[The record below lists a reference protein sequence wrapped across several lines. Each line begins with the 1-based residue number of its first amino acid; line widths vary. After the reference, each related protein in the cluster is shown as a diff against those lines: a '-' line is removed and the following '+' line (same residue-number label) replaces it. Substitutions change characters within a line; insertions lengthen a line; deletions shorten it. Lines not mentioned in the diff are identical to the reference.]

1 MRGFKNLII
10 LAPLAY
16 LIHHF
21 EEHIIFNFREWRL
34 KYFLDNN
41 SLSTE
46 EVLIR
51 LTSLLLIIIIIH
63 IVKRNRGSAHVAM
76 FFLMTTQVVNAF
88 FHIFFSLYFF
98 DFSPGTVTAILLYLP
113 VNYLIFRAAFLE
125 NYLRSI
131 SELFL
136 IFVLASLTFTL
147 FELIGP
153 IVIGYSILL
162 MPFYYFLVNKM
173 DNRTVISRTPDQ

>member
-1 MRGFKNLII
+1 MRGFKNLIL

-21 EEHIIFNFREWRL
+21 EEHIVFNFREWRL

-51 LTSLLLIIIIIH
+51 LTSLLLIIIIVH
-63 IVKRNRGSAHVAM
+63 ILKKNRGSAHVAM

-88 FHIFFSLYFF
+88 FHVFFSLYFF
-98 DFSPGTVTAILLYLP
+98 DFSPGTITAIGLYFP
-113 VNYLIFRAAFLE
+113 INYLVFRAAFQEGFLKSKIE
-125 NYLRSI
+125 FL
-131 SELFL
+131 L
-136 IFVLASLTFTL
+136 IFSSATLTFTL
-147 FELIGP
+147 FELLGP
-153 IVIGYSILL
+153 RVITFCVIL
-162 MPFYYFLVNKM
+162 MPLYYLIINKQYE
-173 DNRTVISRTPDQ
+173 RH

>member
-1 MRGFKNLII
+1 MRGFKNLI
-10 LAPLAY
+10 LLTPLAY

-21 EEHIIFNFREWRL
+21 EEHIAFNFREWRL

-51 LTSLLLIIIIIH
+51 LTSLLLIIIIFH
-63 IVKRNRGSAHVAM
+63 ILKKNRGSAHVAM

-98 DFSPGTVTAILLYLP
+98 DFSPGTITAIGLYLP
-113 VNYLIFRAAFLE
+113 INYLVFRAAFQEGFLKSKIE
-125 NYLRSI
+125 FL
-131 SELFL
+131 L
-136 IFVLASLTFTL
+136 IFSSATLTFTL
-147 FELIGP
+147 FELLGP
-153 IVIGYSILL
+153 RVITFCVIL
-162 MPFYYFLVNKM
+162 MPLYYLIINKQYE
-173 DNRTVISRTPDQ
+173 RH

>member
-1 MRGFKNLII
+1 MRGFKNLIL

-21 EEHIIFNFREWRL
+21 EEHIVFNFREWRL

-51 LTSLLLIIIIIH
+51 LTSLLLIIIIVH
-63 IVKRNRGSAHVAM
+63 ILKKNRGSAHVAM

-98 DFSPGTVTAILLYLP
+98 DFSPGTITAIGLYLP
-113 VNYLIFRAAFLE
+113 INYLVFRAAFQEGFLKSKIE
-125 NYLRSI
+125 FL
-131 SELFL
+131 L
-136 IFVLASLTFTL
+136 IFSSATLTFTL
-147 FELIGP
+147 FELLGP
-153 IVIGYSILL
+153 RVITFCVIL
-162 MPFYYFLVNKM
+162 MPLYYLIINKQYE
-173 DNRTVISRTPDQ
+173 RH

>member
-1 MRGFKNLII
+1 MRGFKNLIL

-21 EEHIIFNFREWRL
+21 EEHIVFNFREWRL

-51 LTSLLLIIIIIH
+51 LTVLLLIIIIVH
-63 IVKRNRGSAHVAM
+63 IVKKNRGSAHVVM
-76 FFLMTTQVVNAF
+76 FFLMTTQVVNAL

-98 DFSPGTVTAILLYLP
+98 DFSPGTITAVALYIP
-113 VNYLIFRAAFLE
+113 ANYLIFRAAFE
-125 NYLRSI
+125 EGYLKSNT
-131 SELFL
+131 EFLLLF
-136 IFVLASLTFTL
+136 AAATLTFML

-153 IVIGYSILL
+153 QVIGYSVIL
-162 MPFYYFLVNKM
+162 MPIYYLIL
-173 DNRTVISRTPDQ
+173 NRAAKSTMEEL

>member
-1 MRGFKNLII
+1 MRGFKNLIL

-21 EEHIIFNFREWRL
+21 EEHIVFNFREWRL

-46 EVLIR
+46 EILIR
-51 LTSLLLIIIIIH
+51 LTALLLIIIIVH
-63 IVKRNRGSAHVAM
+63 IIKNNRGSAHVVM

-98 DFSPGTVTAILLYLP
+98 DFSPGTITAIGLYFP
-113 VNYLIFRAAFLE
+113 INYLVFRAAFQEGFLKSNIE
-125 NYLRSI
+125 FL
-131 SELFL
+131 L
-136 IFVLASLTFTL
+136 IFSSATLTFTL
-147 FELIGP
+147 FELLGP
-153 IVIGYSILL
+153 RVITFCVIL
-162 MPFYYFLVNKM
+162 MPLYYLIINKQYE
-173 DNRTVISRTPDQ
+173 RR

>member
-88 FHIFFSLYFF
+88 FHVFFSLYFF
-98 DFSPGTVTAILLYLP
+98 DFSPGTITAIGLYFP
-113 VNYLIFRAAFLE
+113 INYLVFRAAFQEGFLKSKIE
-125 NYLRSI
+125 FL
-131 SELFL
+131 L
-136 IFVLASLTFTL
+136 IFSSATLTFTL
-147 FELIGP
+147 FELLGP
-153 IVIGYSILL
+153 RVITFCVIL
-162 MPFYYFLVNKM
+162 MPLYYLIINKQYE
-173 DNRTVISRTPDQ
+173 RH

>member
-1 MRGFKNLII
+1 MKEFRNLII
-10 LAPLAY
+10 LAPLVFA
-16 LIHHF
+16 LHHF

-41 SLSTE
+41 TLSTE

-51 LTSLLLIIIIIH
+51 LISLLLIIIIIH
-63 IVKRNRGSAHVAM
+63 IIKKNRGSAHVVM

-88 FHIFFSLYFF
+88 FHIFFSLYFL
-98 DFSPGTVTAILLYLP
+98 DFSPGAITATLLYLP

-125 NYLRSI
+125 GYLRSV

-136 IFVLASLTFTL
+136 IFFAAILTFSL

-162 MPFYYFLVNKM
+162 MPFYYFVI
-173 DNRTVISRTPDQ
+173 NRIKVEAIEK

>member
-1 MRGFKNLII
+1 MRGFKNLI
-10 LAPLAY
+10 LLTPLAY

-21 EEHIIFNFREWRL
+21 EEHIVFNFREWRL

-51 LTSLLLIIIIIH
+51 LTSLLLIIIIVH
-63 IVKRNRGSAHVAM
+63 ILKKNRGSAHVAM

-98 DFSPGTVTAILLYLP
+98 DFSPGTITAIGLYLP
-113 VNYLIFRAAFLE
+113 INYLVFRAAFQEGFLKSKIE
-125 NYLRSI
+125 FL
-131 SELFL
+131 L
-136 IFVLASLTFTL
+136 IFSSATLTFTL
-147 FELIGP
+147 FELLGP
-153 IVIGYSILL
+153 RVITFCVIL
-162 MPFYYFLVNKM
+162 MPLYYLIINKQYE
-173 DNRTVISRTPDQ
+173 RH

>member
-1 MRGFKNLII
+1 MRGFKNLTL

-21 EEHIIFNFREWRL
+21 EEHIAFNFREWRL

-51 LTSLLLIIIIIH
+51 LTSLLLIIIIFH
-63 IVKRNRGSAHVAM
+63 ILKKNRGSAHVAM

-98 DFSPGTVTAILLYLP
+98 DFSPGTITAIGLYLP
-113 VNYLIFRAAFLE
+113 INYLVFRAAFQEGFLKSKIE
-125 NYLRSI
+125 FL
-131 SELFL
+131 L
-136 IFVLASLTFTL
+136 IFSSATLTFTL
-147 FELIGP
+147 FELLGP
-153 IVIGYSILL
+153 IVITFCAML
-162 MPFYYFLVNKM
+162 MPLYYLIINKQYE
-173 DNRTVISRTPDQ
+173 RH